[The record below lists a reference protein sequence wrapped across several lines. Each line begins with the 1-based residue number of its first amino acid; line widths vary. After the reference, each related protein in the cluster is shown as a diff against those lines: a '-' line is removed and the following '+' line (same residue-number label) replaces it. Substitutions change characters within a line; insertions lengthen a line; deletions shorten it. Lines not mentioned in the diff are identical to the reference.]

1 MSLDSQLLEI
11 LACPAQDHAPLRYD
25 TDAQLLICVSCGRQ
39 YPVRDGLPILLLDQ
53 AAGPD
58 AGSIDGGQR

>member
-1 MSLDSQLLEI
+1 MSLDPQLLEI

-25 TDAQLLICVSCGRQ
+25 AVGQLLTCTSCGRE

-53 AAGPD
+53 AVGAG
-58 AGSIDGGQR
+58 AEGGQR